1 MLFRS
6 GASLPSSD
14 GQQCHLGAC
23 PSISSLLA
31 RFWQSTQ
38 VPQKA
43 SVMNLLLEGTPAGPQ
58 LCRTDE
64 GKDTVALGGQWDE
77 VCLDQGLE
85 GWEDLE
91 RDTREKGYGQRVQS
105 TKLVASTAPRGA
117 MNKSACGK
125 GVREGEAGRWGTLG
139 KV

>member
-1 MLFRS
+1 
-6 GASLPSSD
+6 
-14 GQQCHLGAC
+14 
-23 PSISSLLA
+23 
-31 RFWQSTQ
+31 
-38 VPQKA
+38 
-43 SVMNLLLEGTPAGPQ
+43 MNLLLEGTPARAQ

-64 GKDTVALGGQWDE
+64 GMDTVALGGQWDK

-85 GWEDLE
+85 GWEDLGK
-91 RDTREKGYGQRVQS
+91 DTREKGCGQRVQS

-125 GVREGEAGRWGTLG
+125 GVREGEGGRWGTLG